1 MSSLLLSVSQLNTYI
16 KSLLDGDPHL
26 QSVYVCGEIS
36 NFVNHYRSGH
46 FYLSLKDDNAVV
58 QAVMFRSAASRI
70 KFTPQNGM
78 KVLVRGRVSLF
89 ERSGQY
95 QIYID
100 DMQPDGVGSLQLAF
114 EQRKEKLAKEGL
126 FDVGRKRPVP
136 KYPTRIGVVTSPT
149 GAVLQDIRNVLTRR
163 YPLATLVLCPV
174 LVQGT
179 EAAGQIAAA
188 IRRFHER
195 GAADVLIV
203 GRGGGSMEDLWAFNE
218 EIVVRAVAA
227 SQIPII
233 SAVGHETD
241 FTLCDFAADL
251 RAPTPSA
258 AAELAAPDRGDLQLQ
273 LFERQA
279 AMKRALQRR
288 IEENRRR
295 LLAIR
300 QSRSMASPLYAVEL
314 RRMKL
319 DYRAEQLKSAFFH
332 TVRVQRQ
339 AFGIL
344 AGKLDA
350 LSPLKVLARGYAI
363 ASNQQGLVT
372 KAEKA
377 QPGEDLHLKFMD
389 GSLSCRVIS
398 REMGDAV
405 PFKTTDRNG
414 EDHAET
420 NL

>member
-1 MSSLLLSVSQLNTYI
+1 MSSLLLTVSQLNSYI
-16 KSLLDGDPHL
+16 KSLLDGDRHL

-46 FYLSLKDDNAVV
+46 FYLSLKDDGAVV

-114 EQRKEKLAKEGL
+114 EQRKEALAREGL
-126 FDVGRKRPVP
+126 FDAARKRPVP
-136 KYPTRIGVVTSPT
+136 RYPARIGVVTSPT

-163 YPLATLVLCPV
+163 YPLAQLILCPV
-174 LVQGT
+174 LVQGS
-179 EAAGQIAAA
+179 EAAGQITAA
-188 IRRFHER
+188 IRRFNER
-195 GAADVLIV
+195 QAADVLIV

-227 SQIPII
+227 SRIPVI

-258 AAELAAPDRGDLQLQ
+258 AAELAAPDRGELHLSLLEKQT
-273 LFERQA
+273 
-279 AMKRALQRR
+279 AMRRALQGRV
-288 IEENRRR
+288 EENRRR
-295 LLAIR
+295 LLTIR
-300 QSRSMASPLYAVEL
+300 QSRSMASPLYGVEL

-319 DYRAEQLKSAFFH
+319 DYRAGQLKSAFVH
-332 TVRVQRQ
+332 TVRRQ
-339 AFGIL
+339 AQTFGTL

-363 ASNQQGLVT
+363 ASGEQGLVT
-372 KAEKA
+372 KASQA
-377 QPGEDLHLKFMD
+377 QEGDSLRLKFMD
-389 GSLSCRVIS
+389 GSVSCRVIS
-398 REMGDAV
+398 REIVV
-405 PFKTTDRNG
+405 PDG
-414 EDHAET
+414 EPHRF
-420 NL
+420 